1 MTVHSSS
8 QQFPTISFGSMVY
21 STLFE
26 HLQSF
31 CVDRPRGMKGID
43 PKTNQVYPEWVQEMA
58 KAGIE
63 KLEQYYPS
71 SEGLVH
77 IAGTGNCML
86 C

>member
-1 MTVHSSS
+1 
-8 QQFPTISFGSMVY
+8 MVY